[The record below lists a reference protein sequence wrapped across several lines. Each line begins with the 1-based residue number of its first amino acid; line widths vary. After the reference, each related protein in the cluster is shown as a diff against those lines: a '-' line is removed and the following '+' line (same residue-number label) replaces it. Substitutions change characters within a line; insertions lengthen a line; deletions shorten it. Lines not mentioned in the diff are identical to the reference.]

1 MHNYPAESLDI
12 QARLQRLGLKPNHLM
27 LIGSFVVTYGL
38 FETTLERALWAL
50 SETDVAGTRPFTEK
64 LNSEAQF
71 KMLGGGN
78 SNLSDKCNAVLK
90 VAAQVAGDLN
100 EYRNSLVH
108 GYLMSSGA
116 NSTPQFMK
124 NPGWH
129 DVKRNKPVGDAYIEE
144 PLQDLI
150 LIATWTLFKV
160 VQLAEKSLADQA
172 AQRAIEALADDVNRA
187 RSYAKETRH
196 LCMLMNHEKY

>member
-116 NSTPQFMK
+116 DSTPQFMK

-172 AQRAIEALADDVNRA
+172 AQRAIEA
-187 RSYAKETRH
+187 
-196 LCMLMNHEKY
+196 